1 MGYGTLEHE
10 IMSKASP
17 QISFKAKKVYKEK
30 WQKKKNSYWSKDKD
44 NKVIDA
50 NEECPIVKYPQLPDN
65 WLKKTDN
72 GEASYEETVHEI
84 NKKLKQTIV
93 SQTSLIKFK

>member
-17 QISFKAKKVYKEK
+17 QISFKTKKVYKEK
-30 WQKKKNSYWSKDKD
+30 WQKKKNSYWSKDKG

-50 NEECPIVKYPQLPDN
+50 NEECPMVKYPQLPDN

-72 GEASYEETVHEI
+72 GEASYEETMHEI

-93 SQTSLIKFK
+93 SQISLIKFK